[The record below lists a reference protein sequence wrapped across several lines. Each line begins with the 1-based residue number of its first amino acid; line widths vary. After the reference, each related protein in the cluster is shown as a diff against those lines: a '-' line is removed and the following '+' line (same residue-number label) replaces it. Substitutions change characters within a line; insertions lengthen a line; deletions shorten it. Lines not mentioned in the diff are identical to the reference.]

1 MNDLSRYKAELIK
14 WSPNGEKEDRREGW
28 EKTDFWLSVFFRT
41 VDSSPPS
48 IIFVFNVL
56 LNPSLTFQNLMYF
69 YYDWIQQVKQIAHI
83 FEDVIHTF
91 LCTVT
96 SHSLYKKFKVYAH
109 NNNAKAIYEAPKLLW
124 KKDQKD
130 VSYSSFIS

>member
-28 EKTDFWLSVFFRT
+28 EKADFWLPVFFRT

-69 YYDWIQQVKQIAHI
+69 YCDWIQQVQQRAHI

-96 SHSLYKKFKVYAH
+96 SHGLYKKFKVYAH
-109 NNNAKAIYEAPKLLW
+109 NNNAKAIYEAP
-124 KKDQKD
+124 
-130 VSYSSFIS
+130 